1 MPPNLRRRLRAFA
14 RDTAA
19 ASAVENALLLSLT
32 AVMVYAFKGT
42 GVVKLVQPAR
52 QAFDTLLRALSI

>member
-1 MPPNLRRRLRAFA
+1 MPRPHRRLRAFA
-14 RDTAA
+14 QDTRA

-42 GVVKLVQPAR
+42 GVVKLVQPTR
-52 QAFDTLLRALSI
+52 QAFDTLIRALS